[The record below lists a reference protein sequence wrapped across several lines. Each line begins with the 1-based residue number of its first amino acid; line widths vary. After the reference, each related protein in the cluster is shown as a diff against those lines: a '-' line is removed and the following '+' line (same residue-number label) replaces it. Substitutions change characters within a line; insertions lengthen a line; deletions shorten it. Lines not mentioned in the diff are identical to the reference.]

1 MVFSVLNSLVFV
13 INKSLSISNDIIE
26 TMTLGIVHTLS
37 HILITRIYRLHTT
50 NVEFF
55 NPELDTLL
63 NVIKSNRNIYMVV
76 GDFNIDLLK
85 VHYHPPTSAFY
96 I

>member
-1 MVFSVLNSLVFV
+1 
-13 INKSLSISNDIIE
+13 
-26 TMTLGIVHTLS
+26 MTIDIVHTLS
-37 HILITRIYRLHTT
+37 HILITCIYRPHVT

-55 NPELDTLL
+55 NPELDILL
-63 NVIKSNRNIYMVV
+63 NVIKSNRNIDMVV

-96 I
+96 NIIVAHGLTLP